1 MITAVFTEKDRLWLF
16 VFNFGL
22 SVVAMVEQLEREV
35 GHRVKKEKLERK
47 HGIEKT
53 VAHMVRVISC
63 EVNPA
68 VEVEKNGEE
77 AAEDEGCHENAL
89 ALNELLHF
97 LVQLIC
103 ESFADR
109 AD

>member
-1 MITAVFTEKDRLWLF
+1 MITAVFIEKDRLWLF
-16 VFNFGL
+16 VFNFGF

-35 GHRVKKEKLERK
+35 GHRVEKEKLERK

-53 VAHMVRVISC
+53 MAHMVGVISR

-77 AAEDEGCHENAL
+77 AAEDEGCDEDAL

-97 LVQLIC
+97 LV
-103 ESFADR
+103 
-109 AD
+109 

>member
-1 MITAVFTEKDRLWLF
+1 
-16 VFNFGL
+16 
-22 SVVAMVEQLEREV
+22 MV
-35 GHRVKKEKLERK
+35 G
-47 HGIEKT
+47 
-53 VAHMVRVISC
+53 VISC

-77 AAEDEGCHENAL
+77 AAEDEGCHEDAL
-89 ALNELLHF
+89 ALDELLHF

>member
-1 MITAVFTEKDRLWLF
+1 
-16 VFNFGL
+16 
-22 SVVAMVEQLEREV
+22 
-35 GHRVKKEKLERK
+35 
-47 HGIEKT
+47 
-53 VAHMVRVISC
+53 MVRVISC

-77 AAEDEGCHENAL
+77 AAEDEGCHEDAL
-89 ALNELLHF
+89 ALDELLHF